1 MTRNNST
8 LLTSSALLLLGL
20 ATVQS
25 AKAQDEVRDQFNPV
39 RTGVTSL
46 SVAPDARAGGMG
58 DWVLQPTPMHT
69 HNIGI
74 QPNFPSPY
82 HVQA

>member
-1 MTRNNST
+1 MTRNNSP

-58 DWVLQPTPMHT
+58 DVGAAT
-69 HNIGI
+69 